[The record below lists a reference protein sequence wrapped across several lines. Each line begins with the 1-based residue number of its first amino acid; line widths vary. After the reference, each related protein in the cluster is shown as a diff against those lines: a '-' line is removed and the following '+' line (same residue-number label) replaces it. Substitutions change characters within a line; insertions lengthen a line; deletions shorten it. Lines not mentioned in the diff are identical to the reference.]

1 MARAHHALLRLELQ
15 WWWGAPAFTRSPP
28 PPLGAHV
35 HSGPMVRGLPGLQ
48 PPEAMPPALAA
59 REGTGWVWGGT

>member
-1 MARAHHALLRLELQ
+1 MAGAHHAFLSLELQ
-15 WWWGAPAFTRSPP
+15 WWGGHLLSPEPLP
-28 PPLGAHV
+28 PPLRAHV
-35 HSGPMVRGLPGLQ
+35 HSGPVVRGSPGLQ